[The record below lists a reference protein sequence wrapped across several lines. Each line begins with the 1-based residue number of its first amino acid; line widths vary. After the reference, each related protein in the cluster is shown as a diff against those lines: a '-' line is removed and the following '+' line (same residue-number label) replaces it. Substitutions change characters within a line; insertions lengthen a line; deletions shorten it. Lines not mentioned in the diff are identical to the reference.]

1 MTLACSRHQNNF
13 SALIDEQ
20 LDFNSKFEIQQH
32 LNDCAECSSEMVKWR
47 DFEVIL
53 EESLHEVEGE
63 IPDLWSSLAD
73 RLPSVCE
80 LIEEEM
86 SAYLDEELSGAAQDG
101 VNNHIA
107 TCSDCRHKFEL
118 LEETNERL
126 RAVLLEP
133 VELKVN
139 LWDSIKSQL
148 NANCTL
154 ISAELSPFVDQEV
167 TNDRHRSISQ
177 HLMECTNCSNALQQL
192 TALGDFLKENHVHI
206 VPDDL
211 DILPGLRNR
220 LRNIPQ
226 VQEEKRVP
234 NRKPLLIGALGV
246 VAALAVFGIAASLFL
261 LSLHGDTRMVSS
273 EDYLID
279 YALSEPSK
287 KIEAIVSDDTN

>member
-1 MTLACSRHQNNF
+1 
-13 SALIDEQ
+13 
-20 LDFNSKFEIQQH
+20 
-32 LNDCAECSSEMVKWR
+32 
-47 DFEVIL
+47 
-53 EESLHEVEGE
+53 
-63 IPDLWSSLAD
+63 
-73 RLPSVCE
+73 
-80 LIEEEM
+80 
-86 SAYLDEELSGAAQDG
+86 
-101 VNNHIA
+101 
-107 TCSDCRHKFEL
+107 
-118 LEETNERL
+118 
-126 RAVLLEP
+126 
-133 VELKVN
+133 
-139 LWDSIKSQL
+139 
-148 NANCTL
+148 
-154 ISAELSPFVDQEV
+154 
-167 TNDRHRSISQ
+167 
-177 HLMECTNCSNALQQL
+177 MECTNCSNALQQL